1 MIQRIAAIGFIFLCI
16 SVAWLILGQTI
27 HLRTS
32 TQGSR
37 LKDSVGQLWGTAQT
51 QQAPQVYWL
60 NRVTR
65 VESGPERES
74 VTRTLD
80 EKNFLSLKTSRIEVG
95 LSLEHRRKGLLW
107 FATYRV
113 RFSATYTL
121 GNPTDRILD
130 LYFDMPLPA
139 RRAVYDDI
147 TLSVDGRRI
156 AEAPVRSGRLVQ
168 RLDLAPGQELA
179 VHVSYR
185 SQGMDQWRYS
195 FGDDVNQVSD
205 FKLVMRTDFDEIDFP
220 DDTVSPVSKARDDDG
235 WRLTWRYEDLLTG
248 VDLGLILPA
257 RLNPGPWVQQV
268 VFAAPV
274 SLFLFFFLLFVFATI
289 RGVDLHP
296 MHYFFIGAA
305 FFSFHLLLAYLVDHM
320 IIHYAFVLASAVS
333 IILVTSYMRLVV
345 GTRLAFVE
353 IAAGQFIYLVLFSYS
368 FFFSGYTGLAITFL
382 CIATL
387 FAAMQFTGRTDW
399 NAVFQKK
406 TSLPS

>member
-1 MIQRIAAIGFIFLCI
+1 MIQRIAAVGFIYLCI

-32 TQGSR
+32 RQDNK

-51 QQAPQVYWL
+51 QQAPQIYWL
-60 NRVTR
+60 DRVTR
-65 VESGPERES
+65 VEPGPEGES
-74 VTRTLD
+74 VTRTVD
-80 EKNFLSLKTSRIEVG
+80 EKHFLSLNASRIEVD

-107 FATYRV
+107 YSTYRV
-113 RFSATYTL
+113 RFAATYTL
-121 GNPTDRILD
+121 ANPTDRILD
-130 LYFDMPLPA
+130 IYFDLPLPA

-147 TLSVDGRRI
+147 ALSVDGRRI
-156 AEAPVRSGRLVQ
+156 AGVPVRSGRLVQ
-168 RLDLAPGQELA
+168 PLDLAPGQELP

-185 SQGMDQWRYS
+185 SQGQDQWRYR
-195 FGDDVNQVSD
+195 FGDGVNQVSD
-205 FKLVMRTDFDEIDFP
+205 FELVMRTDFDEIDFP
-220 DDTVSPVSKARDDDG
+220 DDSVSPVSKTRDADG

-248 VDLGLILPA
+248 VDLGLVFPA

-274 SLFLFFFLLFVFATI
+274 SLFLFFFLLFVFATV

-320 IIHYAFVLASAVS
+320 LIHYAFLLASAVS
-333 IILVTSYMRLVV
+333 IVLVTSYMRLVV

-368 FFFSGYTGLAITFL
+368 FFFSGYTGLAITIL

-387 FAAMQFTGRTDW
+387 FTAMQFTGRTDW
-399 NAVFQKK
+399 NAVFEKK
-406 TSLPS
+406 TVPPS